1 MNYKKQILAFLLP
14 ASLALPTAVL
24 AQSSEIVLTDFEKGT
39 QKWERR
45 GNNVSVKSSD
55 KEAATGSK
63 SLQVKGRT
71 EFWQGAQL
79 NVTGILSRGKTYRL
93 TASVKLEEGMQ
104 PAVLKMTMQRGD
116 NRWDTLAV
124 TNASDAV
131 WSTFSGTFRP
141 DGGDPYLLVFI
152 ESEDPRV
159 SYYIDDFKI
168 EAFEL
173 DENQKGVLI
182 KTDFQDGTAQNWL
195 VHGQDVQ
202 VFSGMIGRSFV
213 LKVDGR
219 KESWQGL
226 ALDISPMLFKG
237 RTYRMSIS
245 TMLGGGAPKDTIRLR
260 VRRTSPEGKV
270 TFDEVASADNVTELE
285 WVRLS
290 GDYEVKEEGSFLLI
304 VEAAGSKT
312 SFFIDDFE
320 LSVP

>member
-1 MNYKKQILAFLLP
+1 MKKLILYLTLSILAIFAFP
-14 ASLALPTAVL
+14 AAVV
-24 AQSSEIVLTDFEKGT
+24 AQPSEIVLTDFEKGT

-45 GNNVSVKSSD
+45 GNNVSVRSSD
-55 KEAATGSK
+55 KESASGEK

-79 NVTGILSRGKTYRL
+79 NVSGILSKGKTYRL
-93 TASVKLEEGMQ
+93 TASVKLESGMQ

-124 TNASDAV
+124 TNASDAG
-131 WSTFSGTFRP
+131 WSTFAGTFRP
-141 DGGDPYLLVFI
+141 DGGDAYLLVFI
-152 ESEDPRV
+152 ESEDPKV
-159 SYYIDDFKI
+159 AYYIDDFRI
-168 EAFEL
+168 EAF
-173 DENQKGVLI
+173 DVDANQTGTLI
-182 KTDFQDGTAQNWL
+182 KTDFQDGTSQNWL

-202 VFSGMIGRSFV
+202 VFSGMIGTSFV

-245 TMLGGGAPKDTIRLR
+245 VMLGGGVPKDTVKMRI
-260 VRRTSPEGKV
+260 RRTSPDGK
-270 TFDEVASADNVTELE
+270 TSFDEVASADNVTELE
-285 WVRLS
+285 WTKLS
-290 GDYEVKEEGSFLLI
+290 GEYEVKDDGSFLVI
-304 VEAAGSKT
+304 VEAAGPRT